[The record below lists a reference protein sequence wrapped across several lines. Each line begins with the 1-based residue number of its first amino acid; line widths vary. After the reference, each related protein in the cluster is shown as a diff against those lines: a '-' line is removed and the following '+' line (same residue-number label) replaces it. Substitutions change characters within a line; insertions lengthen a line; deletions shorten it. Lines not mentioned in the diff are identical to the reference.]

1 MSSQAAGLMAAL
13 LVAHF
18 LGDFTPLATARMQ
31 DAKVSGNPLGP
42 IAAHALIHAILV
54 ALAVALAAG
63 PGWAMVGAA
72 ASIEFG
78 THLGIDW
85 TRGKLGA
92 EIPALADSGDQQ
104 FWTALGLDQLA
115 HGLVLV
121 GIVAL
126 IG

>member
-1 MSSQAAGLMAAL
+1 MSGQAAGLMAAL

-18 LGDFTPLATARMQ
+18 LGDFTPLSTARMQ
-31 DAKVSGNPLGP
+31 DAKATGSPVGL

-72 ASIEFG
+72 AAIEFG
-78 THLGIDW
+78 THLAIDW
-85 TRGKLGA
+85 TRGKVGA
-92 EIPALADSGDQQ
+92 AIPALADSGDQE

-121 GIVAL
+121 GIAAL
-126 IG
+126 MC

>member
-1 MSSQAAGLMAAL
+1 MSSQAAALMAAL

-31 DAKVSGNPLGP
+31 DAKAIGTPLGP
-42 IAAHALIHAILV
+42 IVVHAMIHAILV
-54 ALAVALAAG
+54 AVAVALAAA

-72 ASIEFG
+72 AAIEFG

-85 TRGKLGA
+85 TRGKVGA
-92 EIPALADSGDQQ
+92 AIPELADSGDPE

-121 GIVAL
+121 GIAAL

>member
-1 MSSQAAGLMAAL
+1 MSHQAASLMAAL

-18 LGDFTPLATARMQ
+18 LADFTPLSTARMQ
-31 DAKVSGNPLGP
+31 AAKAVGSPLGP
-42 IAAHALIHAILV
+42 IAAHSLIQAILV

-72 ASIEFG
+72 AAIEFA

-92 EIPALADSGDQQ
+92 AIPALADSGDQEY
-104 FWTALGLDQLA
+104 WTALGLDQLA

-126 IG
+126 IC